1 MRHFNYRDQQLGPK
15 GRWIRPENVQTLLV
29 LYPKWMMP
37 DREDLKLSMMFG
49 RSTYEARTQIDGVGH
64 LRSI

>member
-49 RSTYEARTQIDGVGH
+49 RSTYEREPK
-64 LRSI
+64 